1 MTQSDFKNQV
11 DNLMNILFGA
21 GVASHAT
28 IIEQINYLVFLRS
41 LSKKDD
47 NAMKLDPSA
56 EMIFSGELKKYHWN
70 NLLIL
75 NADELFST
83 LEDIF
88 RKLPELT
95 TDQTIKLLFRD
106 AHVKIFD
113 KPTLRRLVHEIE
125 KMFDDLE
132 KLSTSGHTDIFGDMY
147 EYLLSKLSQ
156 AGTLGSF
163 RTPRHIVKFMVDII
177 DPKKGETILDPACGT
192 AGFLVAA
199 LKHLEE
205 KYTSED
211 YKKIDKY
218 PMDLLSSPEREF
230 VYRHTFTG
238 YDSDFDMFK
247 FGLMNLYLH
256 KLEHPNIK
264 RQNTLVDTA
273 GDRTKWD
280 VILANPPFSGAL
292 DIDSISEDLRMGTRS
307 TEILF
312 LRYMIDHLS
321 PSGRAGVIVP
331 EGIVFNPTNAHK
343 KIRQMLV
350 EDAGLWCVV
359 SLPGGIFNPYAG
371 VKTSILFF
379 NKSLKNKAK
388 DILFIKVE
396 NDGLDLGATK
406 RPIDKNDIPLATET
420 INRYKNGETI
430 KNNLTN
436 YVERSKINKDKDYI
450 LSGERYKEELDESKT
465 DWPMIKL
472 DEIINYEQP
481 TKYIVKSVDYDDKYP
496 TPVLTA
502 GKSFIL
508 GYTDEK
514 DGIFQNELPVIIFD
528 DFTTATKFVDFPFKV
543 KSSAMKILHIDR
555 ERADTHYVFYVMQKI
570 VFQPGEHK
578 RFWISQYSKFEIPL
592 PPLEIQ
598 KQIVEEL
605 DGYKKI
611 IDSAKQITENWK
623 PNFYLDPTWK
633 RAKLGDVATIQR
645 GRFSFRPR
653 NAPHLY
659 GGNYPFIQTG
669 DVVKA
674 KNGSIPYTQ
683 TLNEEGLKTSKQ
695 FEPGAIIMTIAA
707 NIGDTAILDYKAC
720 FPDSLVAIRPKND
733 LVNLKFLKL
742 ILETKKQHLNDI
754 APKAA
759 QKNINIQILEPL
771 EIGLPDIE
779 TQLKIVNEIEK
790 EKAIILPLKELANVY
805 KEKIDKRIGEV
816 WGD

>member
-1 MTQSDFKNQV
+1 VEQQV
-11 DNLMNILFGA
+11 
-21 GVASHAT
+21 
-28 IIEQINYLVFLRS
+28 
-41 LSKKDD
+41 
-47 NAMKLDPSA
+47 
-56 EMIFSGELKKYHWN
+56 
-70 NLLIL
+70 
-75 NADELFST
+75 
-83 LEDIF
+83 
-88 RKLPELT
+88 
-95 TDQTIKLLFRD
+95 
-106 AHVKIFD
+106 
-113 KPTLRRLVHEIE
+113 
-125 KMFDDLE
+125 
-132 KLSTSGHTDIFGDMY
+132 
-147 EYLLSKLSQ
+147 
-156 AGTLGSF
+156 
-163 RTPRHIVKFMVDII
+163 
-177 DPKKGETILDPACGT
+177 
-192 AGFLVAA
+192 FLVAS

-205 KYTSED
+205 KYTSDD
-211 YKKIDKY
+211 YKKEGRF
-218 PMDLLSSPEREF
+218 PMNLLTPPERDF
-230 VYRHTFTG
+230 VYKHTFTG
-238 YDSDFDMFK
+238 FDSDAEMFK

-256 KLEHPNIK
+256 HLEDPKIK

-312 LRYMIDHLS
+312 LRYMIDHLL
-321 PSGRAGVIVP
+321 PSGRTGVIVP
-331 EGIVFNPTNAHK
+331 EGIVFNPDSAHK

-379 NKSLKNKAK
+379 DKSLKNKVK
-388 DILFIKVE
+388 EILFIKIE
-396 NDGLDLGATK
+396 NDGFDLGANK
-406 RPIDKNDIPLATET
+406 RVIDKNNLPEAFEIISKWKDGKKIESKFANFVEKLKITE
-420 INRYKNGETI
+420 NG
-430 KNNLTN
+430 
-436 YVERSKINKDKDYI
+436 DYN
-450 LSGERYKEELDESKT
+450 LSGERYISSKRSVKIVGSWPMVELGKLCTFEYGKPLKEENRISGEYPVFGSNGVVGYHNVYLVKG
-465 DWPMIKL
+465 PF
-472 DEIINYEQP
+472 IIVGRKGSAGAVVYSEKNGFPIDTTFYINIRDKEKVNL
-481 TKYIVKSVDYDDKYP
+481 KYLYY
-496 TPVLTA
+496 
-502 GKSFIL
+502 IL
-508 GYTDEK
+508 GKVGLDRINTQAGVPGLNRNNAYEIK
-514 DGIFQNELPVIIFD
+514 IPV
-528 DFTTATKFVDFPFKV
+528 PP
-543 KSSAMKILHIDR
+543 IDTQ
-555 ERADTHYVFYVMQKI
+555 E
-570 VFQPGEHK
+570 
-578 RFWISQYSKFEIPL
+578 EIAN
-592 PPLEIQ
+592 
-598 KQIVEEL
+598 EL
-605 DGYKKI
+605 DGYQKI

-623 PNFYLDPTWK
+623 PNFILDPTWK
-633 RAKLGDVATIQR
+633 RAKLSDVATIQR

-695 FEPGAIIMTIAA
+695 FEPGAVIMTIAA

-771 EIGLPDIE
+771 EIELPDIE

-790 EKAIILPLKELANVY
+790 EKAIILPLKELANIY

-816 WGD
+816 WDD